1 MNRQLTFLL
10 GAFVMTMGSVAEA
23 RVDPL
28 IQRMRSQL
36 STVHD
41 YRCDLRLDA
50 SLPGFSVTN
59 MRMTLYYKRPGKIHI
74 AAKEGFALLPKE
86 GLFLGDPV
94 DEVLQRFELNPLGD
108 ARWDGV
114 LCAKYALRPRQDF
127 GSPMGSLRLYVDRE
141 RALPVA
147 ITGKGQEGSELQ
159 TVFEYRRFPGGHW
172 LPVKTALRVR
182 GLPAPGNRPGEKSRA
197 DGNATLI
204 FSNHAINTGL
214 PDSIFQRPAVP
225 AGGKR

>member
-1 MNRQLTFLL
+1 MKRLAALMALSFAL
-10 GAFVMTMGSVAEA
+10 GVAGAAEA
-23 RVDPL
+23 RLDPL

-36 STVHD
+36 STVRD

-94 DEVLQRFELNPLGD
+94 DEVLQRFELTPLGD

-114 LCAKYALRPRQDF
+114 LCVKYALRPRQDF
-127 GSPMGSLRLYVDRE
+127 GAPMGSLRLYVDRD

-147 ITGKGQEGSELQ
+147 ITGKGLEGSEFQ
-159 TVFEYRRFPGGHW
+159 TIFEYRRFPGGHW
-172 LPVKTALRVR
+172 LPAKTTMRVR
-182 GLPAPGNRPGEKSRA
+182 GLPAPGNRPGEKSNA
-197 DGNATLI
+197 DGSATLT
-204 FSNHAINTGL
+204 FSNHAVNTGL
-214 PDSIFQRPAVP
+214 PDSVFQRPAAP
-225 AGGKR
+225 GGGKR